1 MFTKKNCFD
10 AEPKEEPKEEVLRK
24 EPWIVQGLTNL
35 VPKIPRRSTV
45 QNLDDPDSDLGFD
58 LKPGESHPDL
68 TEREK
73 DYREWLAE
81 SEQLHHG
88 AHLNLEAEIETD
100 EEDEENGGIRTPSN

>member
-1 MFTKKNCFD
+1 M
-10 AEPKEEPKEEVLRK
+10 
-24 EPWIVQGLTNL
+24 
-35 VPKIPRRSTV
+35 
-45 QNLDDPDSDLGFD
+45 DDPDSDLGLSSV
-58 LKPGESHPDL
+58 LKAGESHPDL

-100 EEDEENGGIRTPSN
+100 QEDEENGGIRTPSN

>member
-1 MFTKKNCFD
+1 M
-10 AEPKEEPKEEVLRK
+10 
-24 EPWIVQGLTNL
+24 
-35 VPKIPRRSTV
+35 
-45 QNLDDPDSDLGFD
+45 
-58 LKPGESHPDL
+58 KPGESHPDL

-100 EEDEENGGIRTPSN
+100 DEDEENGGIRTPSN